1 MSFFSKKKNEELFF
15 LLDEG
20 DNEFTLGQGSTL
32 HPEHAL
38 TPDEVL
44 NFSSNSEEGEAFRT
58 GALDSLKRRMLE
70 NTANTEAKQEP
81 TGEKSAPAENED
93 FDLSAFSESFNKV
106 KSQKQWEADLNHP
119 EAEKAPEPKE
129 PATEQEPSL
138 LEKCRP
144 FILDGEEGESAMESA
159 PTYRLESVAEI
170 LNSESKKAIDKLSQ
184 KYEIA
189 FDDLGKYKKPDA
201 EAEPEA
207 SKPAEEPKESKV
219 PEEAFDDLV
228 SSLSRVS
235 QVQTNVLIISDIDPS
250 APQKEPETPDIHNT
264 ATIKFTPVS
273 GIDNTSRIS
282 VSSQTKPIDLT
293 GELTGLPEAGAEEP
307 ENEVQ
312 LEQSE
317 FEEYIPKDEFHDEK
331 DAKRLLRRLSVKK
344 RSAFLRTVFSGLGLI
359 LLCIAKLP
367 FMSEMLL
374 AHTMAANII
383 CTAILGII
391 TLINADMFKSIPK
404 ILSRHSTPDVLSVT
418 ASVSVIA
425 YGIAAVFK
433 NEIGLDLILLGAS
446 ILFVRALSSF
456 WNASYMLTGF
466 KQISASSP
474 KRAVK
479 LIGDQAVTF
488 AMAKNAIEGDVL
500 AAAPQR
506 TKHIDSYMKYSTF
519 RIVLSGKLPV
529 ITVISL
535 LLSVVVGLA
544 CTAYFDGVLYGFYS
558 AAAIQ
563 CFAALPVIFMID
575 NLPLYS
581 SANRLSRMGAMIAG
595 KTGAERIENANAA
608 VFSADELFPS
618 GTVQMHRLQ
627 VLSDNSIDDTI
638 IRAASLTEA
647 MRSPLAPIFKKI
659 AGTGGNTVLPDS
671 DTVKYEDRMGISGW
685 VDDKLLFIGNRT
697 LMEAHGIEV
706 PNVELDRKIL
716 RQGLFPVYVASEA
729 KACAL
734 ITVRYTAR
742 GDIAKELRRVS
753 SLGVTMLINS
763 SDPNMTEEMICDYFG
778 LYSDSVKV
786 MSAAGCHM
794 YKNAVTPTSSY
805 PAPAAYKSNPI
816 GLAAIISNASRIK
829 KSNLLLTV
837 LYAISAVLGT
847 VLFAYISFD
856 GSGSLMGG
864 ATVLLYSLI
873 SAVISYILYLTQ
885 KP

>member
-1 MSFFSKKKNEELFF
+1 MRFFSKKKNEELFY
-15 LLDEG
+15 LLDED
-20 DNEFTLGQGSTL
+20 DNEYTFGQDSSL
-32 HPEHAL
+32 RPEHAL

-44 NFSSNSEEGEAFRT
+44 NFASNSEEGEIAST
-58 GALDSLKRRMLE
+58 GALDSLKKRMLE
-70 NTANTEAKQEP
+70 NTANTESEP
-81 TGEKSAPAENED
+81 KPAEEKSTPAEEEE

-106 KSQKQWEADLNHP
+106 KREKQSNP
-119 EAEKAPEPKE
+119 SVAEKAPEPKE
-129 PATEQEPSL
+129 PTESEEPSL

-170 LNSESKKAIDKLSQ
+170 LNSESKRALDKLSQ
-184 KYEIA
+184 KYEIS
-189 FDDLGKYKKPDA
+189 FDDLGKYSV

-207 SKPAEEPKESKV
+207 PKPDEEPKSNKA
-219 PEEAFDDLV
+219 PENEAFEDLI
-228 SSLSRVS
+228 SSLSKVG
-235 QVQTNVLIISDIDPS
+235 QVQTNVSVISDIDPS

-264 ATIKFTPVS
+264 ATIKFTPVA
-273 GIDNTSRIS
+273 DVNNTSRIS
-282 VSSQTKPIDLT
+282 VSSRTRPIDLT

-317 FEEYIPKDEFHDEK
+317 FEEYIPKEEFSDEK
-331 DAKRLLRRLSVKK
+331 DAKRILRQLSVKK

-359 LLCIAKLP
+359 LLCVAKLP
-367 FMSEMLL
+367 FMSEILL
-374 AHTMAANII
+374 AHTMVVNII
-383 CTAILGII
+383 CTAVLGII
-391 TLINADMFKSIPK
+391 TVINADMFKSLPK
-404 ILSRHSTPDVLSVT
+404 IFSRHSNPDVLSVT

-425 YGIAAVFK
+425 YGITAVFK
-433 NEIGLDLILLGAS
+433 NEIALDLILLGAV

-456 WNASYMLTGF
+456 WNAGYMLAGF
-466 KQISASSP
+466 KQISLSSP

-581 SANRLSRMGAMIAG
+581 SAKRLAKMGAMIAG
-595 KTGAERIENANAA
+595 KTGAERVENANAA

-618 GTVQMHRLQ
+618 GTVQLHRLQ
-627 VLSDNSIDDTI
+627 VLSDNNIDDTI

-706 PNVELDRKIL
+706 PSVELDRKIL
-716 RQGLFPVYVASEA
+716 RQGLFPVYVASQD

-734 ITVRYTAR
+734 ITVSYTVR
-742 GDIAKELRRVS
+742 EDIAKELRRVS
-753 SLGVTMLINS
+753 ALGVTMLINS

-794 YKNAVTPTSSY
+794 YKNAVTPTPSY
-805 PAPAAYKSNPI
+805 SAPAAYKSNPL
-816 GLAAIISNASRIK
+816 GLAAIISNASKIK

-837 LYAISAVLGT
+837 LYVISAVLGS
-847 VLFAYISFD
+847 VLFAYMSFD

-873 SAVISYILYLTQ
+873 SAVVSYILYLTQ

>member
-1 MSFFSKKKNEELFF
+1 MRFFSKKKNEELFY
-15 LLDEG
+15 LLDED
-20 DNEFTLGQGSTL
+20 DNEYTFGQDSSL
-32 HPEHAL
+32 RPEHAL

-44 NFSSNSEEGEAFRT
+44 NFASNSEEGEIAST
-58 GALDSLKRRMLE
+58 GALDSLKKRMLE
-70 NTANTEAKQEP
+70 NTANTESEP
-81 TGEKSAPAENED
+81 KPAEEKSTPAEEEE

-106 KSQKQWEADLNHP
+106 KREKQSNP
-119 EAEKAPEPKE
+119 SVAEKAPEPKE
-129 PATEQEPSL
+129 PTESEEPSL

-170 LNSESKKAIDKLSQ
+170 LNSESKRALDKLSQ
-184 KYEIA
+184 KYEIS
-189 FDDLGKYKKPDA
+189 FDDLGKYSV

-207 SKPAEEPKESKV
+207 PKPDEEPKSNKA
-219 PEEAFDDLV
+219 PENEAFEDLI
-228 SSLSRVS
+228 SSLSRVG
-235 QVQTNVLIISDIDPS
+235 QVQTNVSVISDIDPS

-264 ATIKFTPVS
+264 ATIKFTPVA
-273 GIDNTSRIS
+273 DVNNTSRIS
-282 VSSQTKPIDLT
+282 VSSRTRPIDLT

-317 FEEYIPKDEFHDEK
+317 FEEYIPKEEFSDEK
-331 DAKRLLRRLSVKK
+331 DAKRILRQLSVKK

-359 LLCIAKLP
+359 LLCVAKLP
-367 FMSEMLL
+367 FMSEILL
-374 AHTMAANII
+374 ARTMVVNII
-383 CTAILGII
+383 CTAVLGII
-391 TLINADMFKSIPK
+391 TVINADMFKSLPK
-404 ILSRHSTPDVLSVT
+404 IFSRHSNPDVLSVT

-425 YGIAAVFK
+425 YGITAVFK
-433 NEIGLDLILLGAS
+433 NEIALDLILLGAV

-456 WNASYMLTGF
+456 WNAGYMLAGF
-466 KQISASSP
+466 KQISLSSP

-581 SANRLSRMGAMIAG
+581 SAKRLAKMGAMIAG
-595 KTGAERIENANAA
+595 KTGAERVENANAA

-618 GTVQMHRLQ
+618 GTVQLHRLQ

-706 PNVELDRKIL
+706 PSVELDRKIL
-716 RQGLFPVYVASEA
+716 RQGLFPVYVASQD

-734 ITVRYTAR
+734 ITVSYTVR
-742 GDIAKELRRVS
+742 EDIAKELRRVS
-753 SLGVTMLINS
+753 ALGVTMLINS

-794 YKNAVTPTSSY
+794 YKNAVTPTPSY
-805 PAPAAYKSNPI
+805 SAPAAYKSNPL
-816 GLAAIISNASRIK
+816 GLAAIISNASKIK

-837 LYAISAVLGT
+837 LYVISAVLGS
-847 VLFAYISFD
+847 VLFAYMSFD

-864 ATVLLYSLI
+864 TTVLFYSLI
-873 SAVISYILYLTQ
+873 SAVVSYILYLTQ

>member
-1 MSFFSKKKNEELFF
+1 MRFFSKKKNEELFY
-15 LLDEG
+15 LLDED
-20 DNEFTLGQGSTL
+20 DNEYTFGQDSSL
-32 HPEHAL
+32 RPEHAL

-44 NFSSNSEEGEAFRT
+44 NFASNSEEGEIAST
-58 GALDSLKRRMLE
+58 GALDSLKKRMLE
-70 NTANTEAKQEP
+70 NTANTESEP
-81 TGEKSAPAENED
+81 KPAEEKSTPAEEEE

-106 KSQKQWEADLNHP
+106 KREKQSNP
-119 EAEKAPEPKE
+119 SVAEKAPEPKE
-129 PATEQEPSL
+129 PTESEEPSL

-170 LNSESKKAIDKLSQ
+170 LNSESKRALDKLSQ
-184 KYEIA
+184 KYEIS
-189 FDDLGKYKKPDA
+189 FDDLGKYSV

-207 SKPAEEPKESKV
+207 PKPDEEPKSNKA
-219 PEEAFDDLV
+219 PENEAFEDLI
-228 SSLSRVS
+228 SSLSRVG
-235 QVQTNVLIISDIDPS
+235 QVQTNVSVISDIDPS

-264 ATIKFTPVS
+264 ATIKFTPVA
-273 GIDNTSRIS
+273 DVNNTSRIS
-282 VSSQTKPIDLT
+282 VSSRTRPIDLT

-317 FEEYIPKDEFHDEK
+317 FEEYIPKEEFSDEK
-331 DAKRLLRRLSVKK
+331 DAKRILRQLSVKK

-359 LLCIAKLP
+359 LLCVAKLP
-367 FMSEMLL
+367 FMSEILL
-374 AHTMAANII
+374 AHTMVVNII
-383 CTAILGII
+383 CTAVLGII
-391 TLINADMFKSIPK
+391 TVINADMFKSLPK
-404 ILSRHSTPDVLSVT
+404 IFSRHSNPDVLSVT

-425 YGIAAVFK
+425 YGITAVFK
-433 NEIGLDLILLGAS
+433 NEIALDLILLGAV

-456 WNASYMLTGF
+456 WNAGYMLAGF
-466 KQISASSP
+466 KQISLSSP

-581 SANRLSRMGAMIAG
+581 SAKRLAKMGAMIAG
-595 KTGAERIENANAA
+595 KTGAERVENANAA

-618 GTVQMHRLQ
+618 GTVQLHRLQ
-627 VLSDNSIDDTI
+627 VLSDNNIDDTI

-706 PNVELDRKIL
+706 PSVELDRKIL
-716 RQGLFPVYVASEA
+716 RQGLFPVYVASQD

-734 ITVRYTAR
+734 ITVSYTVR
-742 GDIAKELRRVS
+742 EDIAKELRRVS
-753 SLGVTMLINS
+753 ALGVTMLINS

-794 YKNAVTPTSSY
+794 YKNAVTPTPSY
-805 PAPAAYKSNPI
+805 SAPAAYKSNPL
-816 GLAAIISNASRIK
+816 GLAAIISNASKIK

-837 LYAISAVLGT
+837 LYVISAVLGS
-847 VLFAYISFD
+847 VLFAYMSFD

-873 SAVISYILYLTQ
+873 SAVVSYILYLTQ

>member
-1 MSFFSKKKNEELFF
+1 MRFFSKKKNEELFY
-15 LLDEG
+15 LLDED
-20 DNEFTLGQGSTL
+20 DNEYTFGQNSSL
-32 HPEHAL
+32 RPEHAL

-44 NFSSNSEEGEAFRT
+44 NFASNSEEGEIAST
-58 GALDSLKRRMLE
+58 GALDSLKKRMLE
-70 NTANTEAKQEP
+70 NTANTESEP
-81 TGEKSAPAENED
+81 KPAEEKSTPAEEEE

-106 KSQKQWEADLNHP
+106 KREKQSNP
-119 EAEKAPEPKE
+119 SVAEKAPEPKE
-129 PATEQEPSL
+129 PTESEEPSL

-144 FILDGEEGESAMESA
+144 FIIDGEEGESAMESA

-170 LNSESKKAIDKLSQ
+170 LNSESKRALDKLSQ
-184 KYEIA
+184 KYEIS
-189 FDDLGKYKKPDA
+189 FDDLGKYSV

-207 SKPAEEPKESKV
+207 PKPDEEPKSNKA
-219 PEEAFDDLV
+219 PENEAFEDLI
-228 SSLSRVS
+228 SSLSKVG
-235 QVQTNVLIISDIDPS
+235 QVQTNVSVISDIDPS
-250 APQKEPETPDIHNT
+250 APQKEPETPDFHNT
-264 ATIKFTPVS
+264 ATIKFTPVA
-273 GIDNTSRIS
+273 DVNNTSRIS
-282 VSSQTKPIDLT
+282 VSSRTRPIDLT

-317 FEEYIPKDEFHDEK
+317 FEEYIPKEEFSDEK
-331 DAKRLLRRLSVKK
+331 DAKRILRQLSVKK

-359 LLCIAKLP
+359 LLCVAKLP
-367 FMSEMLL
+367 FMSEILL
-374 AHTMAANII
+374 AHTMVVNII
-383 CTAILGII
+383 CTAVLGII
-391 TLINADMFKSIPK
+391 TVINADMFKSLPK
-404 ILSRHSTPDVLSVT
+404 IFSRHSNPDVLSVT

-425 YGIAAVFK
+425 YGITAVFK
-433 NEIGLDLILLGAS
+433 NEIALDLILLGAV

-456 WNASYMLTGF
+456 WNAGYMLAGF
-466 KQISASSP
+466 KQISLSSP

-581 SANRLSRMGAMIAG
+581 SAKRLAKMGAMIAG
-595 KTGAERIENANAA
+595 KTGAERVENANAA

-618 GTVQMHRLQ
+618 GTVQLHRLQ

-706 PNVELDRKIL
+706 PSVELDRKIL
-716 RQGLFPVYVASEA
+716 RQGLFPVYVASQD

-734 ITVRYTAR
+734 ITVSYTVR
-742 GDIAKELRRVS
+742 EDIAKELRRVS
-753 SLGVTMLINS
+753 ALGVTMLINS

-794 YKNAVTPTSSY
+794 YKNAVTPTPSY
-805 PAPAAYKSNPI
+805 SAPAAYKSNPL
-816 GLAAIISNASRIK
+816 GLAAIISNASKIK

-837 LYAISAVLGT
+837 LYVISAVLGS
-847 VLFAYISFD
+847 VLFAYMSFD

-873 SAVISYILYLTQ
+873 SAVVSYILYLTQ

>member
-1 MSFFSKKKNEELFF
+1 MRFFSKKKNEELFY
-15 LLDEG
+15 LLDED
-20 DNEFTLGQGSTL
+20 DNEYTFGQDSSL
-32 HPEHAL
+32 RPEHAL

-44 NFSSNSEEGEAFRT
+44 NFASNSEEGEIAST
-58 GALDSLKRRMLE
+58 GALDSLKKRMLE
-70 NTANTEAKQEP
+70 NTANTESEP
-81 TGEKSAPAENED
+81 KPAEEKSTPAEEEE

-106 KSQKQWEADLNHP
+106 KREKQSNP
-119 EAEKAPEPKE
+119 SVAEKAPEPKE
-129 PATEQEPSL
+129 PTESEEPSL

-170 LNSESKKAIDKLSQ
+170 LNSESKRALDKLSQ
-184 KYEIA
+184 KYEIS
-189 FDDLGKYKKPDA
+189 FDDLGKYSV

-207 SKPAEEPKESKV
+207 PKPDEEPKSNKA
-219 PEEAFDDLV
+219 PENEAFEDLI
-228 SSLSRVS
+228 SSLSRVG
-235 QVQTNVLIISDIDPS
+235 QVQTNVSVISDIDPS

-264 ATIKFTPVS
+264 ATIKFTPVA
-273 GIDNTSRIS
+273 DVNNTSRIS
-282 VSSQTKPIDLT
+282 VSSRTRPIDLT

-317 FEEYIPKDEFHDEK
+317 FEEYIPKEEFSDEK
-331 DAKRLLRRLSVKK
+331 DAKRILRQLSVKK

-359 LLCIAKLP
+359 LLCVAKLP
-367 FMSEMLL
+367 FMSEILL
-374 AHTMAANII
+374 AHTMVVNII
-383 CTAILGII
+383 CTAVLGII
-391 TLINADMFKSIPK
+391 TVINADMFKSLPK
-404 ILSRHSTPDVLSVT
+404 IFSRHSNPDVLSVT

-425 YGIAAVFK
+425 YGITAVFK
-433 NEIGLDLILLGAS
+433 NEIALDLILLGAV

-456 WNASYMLTGF
+456 WNAGYMLAGF
-466 KQISASSP
+466 KQISLSSP

-581 SANRLSRMGAMIAG
+581 SAKRLAKMGAMIAG
-595 KTGAERIENANAA
+595 KTGAERVENANAA

-618 GTVQMHRLQ
+618 GTVQLHRLQ

-706 PNVELDRKIL
+706 PSVELDRKIL
-716 RQGLFPVYVASEA
+716 RQGLFPVYVASQD

-734 ITVRYTAR
+734 ITVSYTVR

-753 SLGVTMLINS
+753 ALGVTMLINS

-794 YKNAVTPTSSY
+794 YKNAVTPTPSY
-805 PAPAAYKSNPI
+805 SAPAAYKSNPL
-816 GLAAIISNASRIK
+816 GLAAIISNASKIK

-837 LYAISAVLGT
+837 LYVISAVLGS
-847 VLFAYISFD
+847 VLFAYMSFD
-856 GSGSLMGG
+856 GSGALMGG

-873 SAVISYILYLTQ
+873 SAVVSYILYLTQ

>member
-1 MSFFSKKKNEELFF
+1 MRFFSKKKNEELFY
-15 LLDEG
+15 LLDE
-20 DNEFTLGQGSTL
+20 DNNEYTFGQNSSL

-44 NFSSNSEEGEAFRT
+44 NFASNSEEGEIAST
-58 GALDSLKRRMLE
+58 GALDSLKKRMLE
-70 NTANTEAKQEP
+70 NTANTESEP
-81 TGEKSAPAENED
+81 KPAEEKSTPAEEEE

-106 KSQKQWEADLNHP
+106 KREKQSNP
-119 EAEKAPEPKE
+119 SVAEKAPEPKE
-129 PATEQEPSL
+129 PTESEEPSL

-170 LNSESKKAIDKLSQ
+170 LNSESKRALDKLSQ
-184 KYEIA
+184 KYEIS
-189 FDDLGKYKKPDA
+189 FDDLGKYSV

-207 SKPAEEPKESKV
+207 PKPDEEPKSNKA
-219 PEEAFDDLV
+219 PENEAFEDLI
-228 SSLSRVS
+228 SSLSRVG
-235 QVQTNVLIISDIDPS
+235 QVQTNVSVISDIDPS

-264 ATIKFTPVS
+264 ATIKFTPVA
-273 GIDNTSRIS
+273 DVNNTSRIS
-282 VSSQTKPIDLT
+282 VSSRTRPIDLT

-317 FEEYIPKDEFHDEK
+317 FEEYIPKEEFSDEK
-331 DAKRLLRRLSVKK
+331 DAKRILRQLSVKK
-344 RSAFLRTVFSGLGLI
+344 RSAFLRKVFSGLGLI
-359 LLCIAKLP
+359 LLCVAKLP
-367 FMSEMLL
+367 FMSEILL
-374 AHTMAANII
+374 AHTMVVNII
-383 CTAILGII
+383 CTAVLGII
-391 TLINADMFKSIPK
+391 TVINADMFKSLPK
-404 ILSRHSTPDVLSVT
+404 IFSRHSNPDVLSVT

-425 YGIAAVFK
+425 YGITAVFK
-433 NEIGLDLILLGAS
+433 NEIALDLILLGAV

-456 WNASYMLTGF
+456 WNAGYMLAGF
-466 KQISASSP
+466 KQISLSSP

-581 SANRLSRMGAMIAG
+581 SAKRLAKMGAMIAG
-595 KTGAERIENANAA
+595 KTGAERVENANAA

-618 GTVQMHRLQ
+618 GTVQLHRLQ
-627 VLSDNSIDDTI
+627 VLSDNNIDDTI

-706 PNVELDRKIL
+706 PSVELDRKIL
-716 RQGLFPVYVASEA
+716 RQGLFPVYVASQD

-734 ITVRYTAR
+734 ITVSYTVR
-742 GDIAKELRRVS
+742 EDIAKELRRVS
-753 SLGVTMLINS
+753 ALGVTMLINS

-794 YKNAVTPTSSY
+794 YKNAVTPTPSY
-805 PAPAAYKSNPI
+805 SAPAAYKSNPL
-816 GLAAIISNASRIK
+816 GLAAIISNASKIK

-837 LYAISAVLGT
+837 LYVISAALGS
-847 VLFAYISFD
+847 VLFAYMSFD

-873 SAVISYILYLTQ
+873 SAVVSYILYLTQ

>member
-1 MSFFSKKKNEELFF
+1 MRFFSKKKNEELFY
-15 LLDEG
+15 LLDED
-20 DNEFTLGQGSTL
+20 DNEYTFGQDSSL
-32 HPEHAL
+32 RPEHAL

-44 NFSSNSEEGEAFRT
+44 NFASNSEEGEIAST
-58 GALDSLKRRMLE
+58 GALDSLKKRMLE
-70 NTANTEAKQEP
+70 NTANTESEP
-81 TGEKSAPAENED
+81 KPAEEKSTPAEEEE

-106 KSQKQWEADLNHP
+106 KREKQSNP
-119 EAEKAPEPKE
+119 SVAEKAPEPKE
-129 PATEQEPSL
+129 PTESEEPSL

-170 LNSESKKAIDKLSQ
+170 LNSESKRALDKLSQ
-184 KYEIA
+184 KYEIS
-189 FDDLGKYKKPDA
+189 FDDLGKYSV

-207 SKPAEEPKESKV
+207 PKPDEEPKSNKA
-219 PEEAFDDLV
+219 PENEAFEDLI
-228 SSLSRVS
+228 SSLSRVG
-235 QVQTNVLIISDIDPS
+235 QVQTNVSVISDIDPS

-264 ATIKFTPVS
+264 ATIKFTPVA
-273 GIDNTSRIS
+273 DVNNTSRIS
-282 VSSQTKPIDLT
+282 VSSRTRPIDLT

-317 FEEYIPKDEFHDEK
+317 FEEYIPKEEFSDEK
-331 DAKRLLRRLSVKK
+331 DAKRILRQLSVKK
-344 RSAFLRTVFSGLGLI
+344 RSAFLRKVFSGLGLI
-359 LLCIAKLP
+359 LLCVAKLP
-367 FMSEMLL
+367 FMSEILL
-374 AHTMAANII
+374 AHTMVVNII
-383 CTAILGII
+383 CTAVLGII
-391 TLINADMFKSIPK
+391 TVINADMFKSLPK
-404 ILSRHSTPDVLSVT
+404 IFSRHSNPDVLSVT

-425 YGIAAVFK
+425 YGITAVFK
-433 NEIGLDLILLGAS
+433 NEIALDLILLGAV

-456 WNASYMLTGF
+456 WNAGYMLAGF
-466 KQISASSP
+466 KQISLSSP

-581 SANRLSRMGAMIAG
+581 SAKRLAKMGAMIAG
-595 KTGAERIENANAA
+595 KTGAERVENANAA

-618 GTVQMHRLQ
+618 GTVQLHRLQ
-627 VLSDNSIDDTI
+627 VLSDNNIDDTI

-706 PNVELDRKIL
+706 PSVELDRKIL
-716 RQGLFPVYVASEA
+716 RQGLFPVYVASQD

-734 ITVRYTAR
+734 ITVSYTVR
-742 GDIAKELRRVS
+742 EDIAKELRRVS
-753 SLGVTMLINS
+753 ALGVTMLINS

-794 YKNAVTPTSSY
+794 YKNAVTPTPSY
-805 PAPAAYKSNPI
+805 SAPAAYKSNPL
-816 GLAAIISNASRIK
+816 GLAAIISNASKIK

-837 LYAISAVLGT
+837 LYVISAVLGS
-847 VLFAYISFD
+847 VLFAYMSFD

-873 SAVISYILYLTQ
+873 SAVVSYILYLTQ

>member
-1 MSFFSKKKNEELFF
+1 MRFFSKKKNEELFY
-15 LLDEG
+15 LLDED
-20 DNEFTLGQGSTL
+20 DNEYTFGQDSSL
-32 HPEHAL
+32 RPEHAL

-44 NFSSNSEEGEAFRT
+44 NFASNSEEGEIAST
-58 GALDSLKRRMLE
+58 GALDSLKKRMLE
-70 NTANTEAKQEP
+70 NTANTESEP
-81 TGEKSAPAENED
+81 KPAEEKSTPAEEEE

-106 KSQKQWEADLNHP
+106 KREKQSNP
-119 EAEKAPEPKE
+119 SVAEKAPEPKE
-129 PATEQEPSL
+129 PTESEEPSL

-170 LNSESKKAIDKLSQ
+170 LNSESKRALDKLSQ
-184 KYEIA
+184 KYEIS
-189 FDDLGKYKKPDA
+189 FDDLGKYSV

-207 SKPAEEPKESKV
+207 PKPDEEPKSNKA
-219 PEEAFDDLV
+219 PENEAIEDLI
-228 SSLSRVS
+228 SSLSRVG
-235 QVQTNVLIISDIDPS
+235 QVQTNVSVISDIDPS

-264 ATIKFTPVS
+264 ATIKFTPVA
-273 GIDNTSRIS
+273 DVNNTSRIS
-282 VSSQTKPIDLT
+282 VSSRTRPIDLT

-317 FEEYIPKDEFHDEK
+317 FEEYIPKEEFSDEK
-331 DAKRLLRRLSVKK
+331 DAKRILRQLSVKK
-344 RSAFLRTVFSGLGLI
+344 RSAFLRKVFSGLGLI
-359 LLCIAKLP
+359 LLCVAKLP
-367 FMSEMLL
+367 FMSEILL
-374 AHTMAANII
+374 AHTMVVNII
-383 CTAILGII
+383 CTAVLGII
-391 TLINADMFKSIPK
+391 TVINADMFKSLPK
-404 ILSRHSTPDVLSVT
+404 IFSRHSNPDVLSVT

-425 YGIAAVFK
+425 YGITAVFK
-433 NEIGLDLILLGAS
+433 NEIALDLILLGAV

-456 WNASYMLTGF
+456 WNAGYMLAGF
-466 KQISASSP
+466 KQISLSSP

-581 SANRLSRMGAMIAG
+581 SAKRLAKMGAMIAG
-595 KTGAERIENANAA
+595 KTGAERVENANAA

-618 GTVQMHRLQ
+618 GTVQLHRLQ

-706 PNVELDRKIL
+706 PSVELDRKIL
-716 RQGLFPVYVASEA
+716 RQGLFPVYVASQD

-734 ITVRYTAR
+734 ITVSYTVR
-742 GDIAKELRRVS
+742 EDIAKELRRVS
-753 SLGVTMLINS
+753 ALGVTMLINS

-794 YKNAVTPTSSY
+794 YKNAVTPTPSY
-805 PAPAAYKSNPI
+805 SAPAAYKSNPL
-816 GLAAIISNASRIK
+816 GLAAIISNASKIK

-837 LYAISAVLGT
+837 LYVISAVLGS
-847 VLFAYISFD
+847 VLFAYMSFD

-873 SAVISYILYLTQ
+873 SAVVSYILYLTQ

>member
-1 MSFFSKKKNEELFF
+1 MRFFSKKKNEELFY
-15 LLDEG
+15 LLDED
-20 DNEFTLGQGSTL
+20 DNEYTFGQDSSL
-32 HPEHAL
+32 RPEHAL

-44 NFSSNSEEGEAFRT
+44 NFASNSEEGEIAST
-58 GALDSLKRRMLE
+58 GALDSLKKRMLE
-70 NTANTEAKQEP
+70 NTANTESEP
-81 TGEKSAPAENED
+81 KPAEEKSTPAEEEE

-106 KSQKQWEADLNHP
+106 KREKQSNP
-119 EAEKAPEPKE
+119 SVAEKAPEPKE
-129 PATEQEPSL
+129 PTESEEPSL

-159 PTYRLESVAEI
+159 PTYRLESGAEI
-170 LNSESKKAIDKLSQ
+170 LNSESKRALDKLSQ
-184 KYEIA
+184 KYEIS
-189 FDDLGKYKKPDA
+189 FDDLGKYSV

-207 SKPAEEPKESKV
+207 PKPDEEPKSNKA
-219 PEEAFDDLV
+219 PENEAFEDLI
-228 SSLSRVS
+228 SSLSRVG
-235 QVQTNVLIISDIDPS
+235 QVQTNVSVISDIDPS

-264 ATIKFTPVS
+264 ATIKFTPVA
-273 GIDNTSRIS
+273 DVNNTSRIS
-282 VSSQTKPIDLT
+282 VSSRTRPIDLT

-317 FEEYIPKDEFHDEK
+317 FEEYIPKEEFSDEK
-331 DAKRLLRRLSVKK
+331 DAKRILRQLSVKK

-359 LLCIAKLP
+359 LLCVAKLP
-367 FMSEMLL
+367 FMSEILL
-374 AHTMAANII
+374 AHTMVVNII
-383 CTAILGII
+383 CTAVLGII
-391 TLINADMFKSIPK
+391 TVINADMFKSLPK
-404 ILSRHSTPDVLSVT
+404 IFSRHSNPDVLSVT

-425 YGIAAVFK
+425 YGITAVFK
-433 NEIGLDLILLGAS
+433 NEIALDLILLGAV

-456 WNASYMLTGF
+456 WNAGYMLAGF
-466 KQISASSP
+466 KQISLSSP

-581 SANRLSRMGAMIAG
+581 SAKRLAKMGAMIAG
-595 KTGAERIENANAA
+595 KTGAERVENANAA

-618 GTVQMHRLQ
+618 GTVQLHRLQ

-706 PNVELDRKIL
+706 PSVELDRKIL
-716 RQGLFPVYVASEA
+716 RQGLFPVYVASQD

-734 ITVRYTAR
+734 ITVSYTVR
-742 GDIAKELRRVS
+742 EDIAKELRRVS
-753 SLGVTMLINS
+753 ALGVTMLINS

-794 YKNAVTPTSSY
+794 YKNAVTPTPSY
-805 PAPAAYKSNPI
+805 SAPAAYKSNPL
-816 GLAAIISNASRIK
+816 GLAAIISNASKIK

-837 LYAISAVLGT
+837 LYVISAVLGS
-847 VLFAYISFD
+847 VLFAYMSFD

-873 SAVISYILYLTQ
+873 SAVVSYILYLTQ

>member
-1 MSFFSKKKNEELFF
+1 MRFFSKKKNEELFY
-15 LLDEG
+15 LLDED
-20 DNEFTLGQGSTL
+20 DNEYTFGQDSSL
-32 HPEHAL
+32 RPEHAL

-44 NFSSNSEEGEAFRT
+44 NFASNSEEGEIAST
-58 GALDSLKRRMLE
+58 GALDSLKKRMLE
-70 NTANTEAKQEP
+70 NTANTESEP
-81 TGEKSAPAENED
+81 KPAEEKSTPAEEEE

-106 KSQKQWEADLNHP
+106 KREKQSNP
-119 EAEKAPEPKE
+119 SVAEKAPEPKE
-129 PATEQEPSL
+129 PTESEEPSL

-170 LNSESKKAIDKLSQ
+170 LNSESKRALDKLSQ
-184 KYEIA
+184 KYEIS
-189 FDDLGKYKKPDA
+189 FDDLGKYSV

-207 SKPAEEPKESKV
+207 PKPDEEPKSNKA
-219 PEEAFDDLV
+219 PENEAFEDLI
-228 SSLSRVS
+228 SSLSRVG
-235 QVQTNVLIISDIDPS
+235 QVQTNVSVISDIDPS

-264 ATIKFTPVS
+264 ATIKFTPVA
-273 GIDNTSRIS
+273 DVNNTSRIS
-282 VSSQTKPIDLT
+282 VSSRTRPIDLT

-307 ENEVQ
+307 ENKVQ

-317 FEEYIPKDEFHDEK
+317 FEEYIPKEEFSDEK
-331 DAKRLLRRLSVKK
+331 DAKRILRQLSVKK

-359 LLCIAKLP
+359 LLCVAKLP
-367 FMSEMLL
+367 FMSEILL
-374 AHTMAANII
+374 AHTMVVNII
-383 CTAILGII
+383 CTAVLGII
-391 TLINADMFKSIPK
+391 TVINADMFKSLPK
-404 ILSRHSTPDVLSVT
+404 IFSRHSNPDVLSVT

-425 YGIAAVFK
+425 YGITAVFK
-433 NEIGLDLILLGAS
+433 NEIALDLILLGAV

-456 WNASYMLTGF
+456 WNAGYMLAGF
-466 KQISASSP
+466 KQISLSSP

-581 SANRLSRMGAMIAG
+581 SAKRLAKMGAMIAG
-595 KTGAERIENANAA
+595 KTGAERVENANAA

-618 GTVQMHRLQ
+618 GTVQLHRLQ

-706 PNVELDRKIL
+706 PSVELDRKIL
-716 RQGLFPVYVASEA
+716 RQGLFPVYVASQD

-734 ITVRYTAR
+734 ITVSYTVR
-742 GDIAKELRRVS
+742 EDIAKELRRVS
-753 SLGVTMLINS
+753 ALGVTMLINS

-794 YKNAVTPTSSY
+794 YKNAVTPTPSY
-805 PAPAAYKSNPI
+805 SAPAAYKSNPL
-816 GLAAIISNASRIK
+816 GLAAIISNASKIK

-837 LYAISAVLGT
+837 LYVISAVLGS
-847 VLFAYISFD
+847 VLFAYMSFD

-873 SAVISYILYLTQ
+873 SAVVSYILYLTQ

>member
-1 MSFFSKKKNEELFF
+1 MRFFSKKKNEELFY
-15 LLDEG
+15 LLDE
-20 DNEFTLGQGSTL
+20 DNNEYTFGQNSSL

-44 NFSSNSEEGEAFRT
+44 NFASNSEEGEIAST
-58 GALDSLKRRMLE
+58 GALDSLKKRMLE
-70 NTANTEAKQEP
+70 NTANTESEQEP
-81 TGEKSAPAENED
+81 AEEKSTPAEEED

-106 KSQKQWEADLNHP
+106 KREKQSYP
-119 EAEKAPEPKE
+119 SVAEKAPEPKE
-129 PATEQEPSL
+129 PTESEEPSL

-170 LNSESKKAIDKLSQ
+170 LNSESKRALDKLSQ
-184 KYEIA
+184 KYEIS
-189 FDDLGKYKKPDA
+189 FDDLGKYSV

-207 SKPAEEPKESKV
+207 PKPDEETKSNKA
-219 PEEAFDDLV
+219 PENEAFEDLI
-228 SSLSRVS
+228 SSLSKVG
-235 QVQTNVLIISDIDPS
+235 QVQTNVSVISDIDPS

-264 ATIKFTPVS
+264 ATIKFTPVA
-273 GIDNTSRIS
+273 DVNNTSRIS
-282 VSSQTKPIDLT
+282 VSSRTRPIDLT

-307 ENEVQ
+307 ENKVQ

-317 FEEYIPKDEFHDEK
+317 FEEYIPKEEFSDEK
-331 DAKRLLRRLSVKK
+331 DAKRILRQLSVKK

-383 CTAILGII
+383 CTTVLGII
-391 TLINADMFKSIPK
+391 TVINADMFKSLPK
-404 ILSRHSTPDVLSVT
+404 IFSRHSNPDVLSVT

-425 YGIAAVFK
+425 YGITAVFK
-433 NEIGLDLILLGAS
+433 NEIALDLILLGAS

-456 WNASYMLTGF
+456 WNAGYMLAGF
-466 KQISASSP
+466 KQISLSSP

-581 SANRLSRMGAMIAG
+581 SAKRLAKMGAMIAG
-595 KTGAERIENANAA
+595 KTGAERVENANAA

-618 GTVQMHRLQ
+618 GTVQLHRLQ

-716 RQGLFPVYVASEA
+716 RQGLFPVYVASQD

-734 ITVRYTAR
+734 ITVSYTVR
-742 GDIAKELRRVS
+742 EDIAKELRRVS
-753 SLGVTMLINS
+753 ALGVTMLINS

-794 YKNAVTPTSSY
+794 YKNAVTPTPSY
-805 PAPAAYKSNPI
+805 SAPAAYKSNPL
-816 GLAAIISNASRIK
+816 GLAAIISNASKIK

-837 LYAISAVLGT
+837 LYVISAALGS
-847 VLFAYISFD
+847 VLFAYMSFD

-873 SAVISYILYLTQ
+873 SAVVSYILYLTQ

>member
-1 MSFFSKKKNEELFF
+1 MRFFSKKKNEELFY
-15 LLDEG
+15 LLDED
-20 DNEFTLGQGSTL
+20 DNEYTFGQDSSL
-32 HPEHAL
+32 RPEHAL

-44 NFSSNSEEGEAFRT
+44 NFASNSEEGEIAST
-58 GALDSLKRRMLE
+58 GALDSLKKRMLE
-70 NTANTEAKQEP
+70 NTANTESEP
-81 TGEKSAPAENED
+81 KPAEEKSTPAEEEE

-106 KSQKQWEADLNHP
+106 KREKQSNP
-119 EAEKAPEPKE
+119 SVAEKAPEPKE
-129 PATEQEPSL
+129 PTESEEPSL

-170 LNSESKKAIDKLSQ
+170 LNSESKRALDKLSQ
-184 KYEIA
+184 KYEIS
-189 FDDLGKYKKPDA
+189 FDDLGKYSV

-207 SKPAEEPKESKV
+207 PKPDEEPKSNKA
-219 PEEAFDDLV
+219 PENEAFEDLI
-228 SSLSRVS
+228 SSLSRVG
-235 QVQTNVLIISDIDPS
+235 QVQTNVSVISDIDPS

-264 ATIKFTPVS
+264 ATIKFTPVA
-273 GIDNTSRIS
+273 DVNNTSRIS
-282 VSSQTKPIDLT
+282 VSSRTRPIDLT

-317 FEEYIPKDEFHDEK
+317 FEEYIPKEEFSDEK
-331 DAKRLLRRLSVKK
+331 DAKRILRQLSVKK
-344 RSAFLRTVFSGLGLI
+344 RSAFLRKVFSGLGLI
-359 LLCIAKLP
+359 LLCVAKLP
-367 FMSEMLL
+367 FMSEILL
-374 AHTMAANII
+374 AHTMVVNII
-383 CTAILGII
+383 CTAVLGII
-391 TLINADMFKSIPK
+391 TVINADMFKSLPK
-404 ILSRHSTPDVLSVT
+404 IFSRHSNPDVLSVT

-425 YGIAAVFK
+425 YGITAVFK
-433 NEIGLDLILLGAS
+433 NEIALDLILLGAV

-456 WNASYMLTGF
+456 WNAGYMLAGF
-466 KQISASSP
+466 KQISLSSP

-581 SANRLSRMGAMIAG
+581 SAKRLAKMGAMIAG
-595 KTGAERIENANAA
+595 KTGAERVENANAA

-618 GTVQMHRLQ
+618 GTVQLHRLQ

-706 PNVELDRKIL
+706 PSVELDRKIL
-716 RQGLFPVYVASEA
+716 RQGLFPVYVASQD

-734 ITVRYTAR
+734 ITVSYTVR
-742 GDIAKELRRVS
+742 EDIAKELRRVS
-753 SLGVTMLINS
+753 ALGVTMLINS

-794 YKNAVTPTSSY
+794 YKNAVTPTPSY
-805 PAPAAYKSNPI
+805 SAPAAYKSNPL
-816 GLAAIISNASRIK
+816 GLAAIISNASKIK

-837 LYAISAVLGT
+837 LYVISAVLGS
-847 VLFAYISFD
+847 VLFAYMSFD

-873 SAVISYILYLTQ
+873 SAVVSYILYLTQ

>member
-1 MSFFSKKKNEELFF
+1 MRFFSKKKNEELFYLF
-15 LLDEG
+15 DE
-20 DNEFTLGQGSTL
+20 DNNEYTFGQNSSL

-44 NFSSNSEEGEAFRT
+44 NFASNSEEGEIAST
-58 GALDSLKRRMLE
+58 GALDSLKKRMLE
-70 NTANTEAKQEP
+70 NTANTESEQEP
-81 TGEKSAPAENED
+81 AEEKSTPAEEED

-106 KSQKQWEADLNHP
+106 KREKQSNP
-119 EAEKAPEPKE
+119 SVAEKAPEPKE
-129 PATEQEPSL
+129 PTESEEPSL

-170 LNSESKKAIDKLSQ
+170 LNSESKRALDKLSQ
-184 KYEIA
+184 KYEIS
-189 FDDLGKYKKPDA
+189 FDDLGKYSV

-207 SKPAEEPKESKV
+207 PKPDEEPKSNKA
-219 PEEAFDDLV
+219 PENEAFEDLI
-228 SSLSRVS
+228 SSLSKVG
-235 QVQTNVLIISDIDPS
+235 QVQTNVSVISDIDPS

-264 ATIKFTPVS
+264 ATIKFTPVA
-273 GIDNTSRIS
+273 DVNNTSRIS
-282 VSSQTKPIDLT
+282 VSSRTRPIDLT

-307 ENEVQ
+307 ENKVQ

-317 FEEYIPKDEFHDEK
+317 FEEYIPKEEFSDEK
-331 DAKRLLRRLSVKK
+331 DAKRILRQLSVKK

-383 CTAILGII
+383 CTAVLGII
-391 TLINADMFKSIPK
+391 TVINADMFKSLPK
-404 ILSRHSTPDVLSVT
+404 IFSRHSNPDVLSVT

-425 YGIAAVFK
+425 YGITAVFK
-433 NEIGLDLILLGAS
+433 NEIALDLILLGAV

-456 WNASYMLTGF
+456 WNAGYMLAGF
-466 KQISASSP
+466 KQISLSSP

-581 SANRLSRMGAMIAG
+581 SAKRLAKMGAMIAG
-595 KTGAERIENANAA
+595 KTGAERVENANAA

-618 GTVQMHRLQ
+618 GTVQLHRLQ

-716 RQGLFPVYVASEA
+716 RQGLFPVYVASQD

-734 ITVRYTAR
+734 ITVSYTVR
-742 GDIAKELRRVS
+742 EDIAKELRRVS
-753 SLGVTMLINS
+753 ALGVTMLINS

-794 YKNAVTPTSSY
+794 YKNAVTPTPSY
-805 PAPAAYKSNPI
+805 SAPAAYKSNPL
-816 GLAAIISNASRIK
+816 GLAAIISNASKIK

-837 LYAISAVLGT
+837 LYVISAALGS
-847 VLFAYISFD
+847 VLFAYMSFD

-873 SAVISYILYLTQ
+873 SAVVSYILYLTQ

>member
-1 MSFFSKKKNEELFF
+1 MSFFSRKKNEELFF

-20 DNEFTLGQGSTL
+20 ENEYTLGQDSAL
-32 HPEHAL
+32 RPEHAL

-44 NFSSNSEEGEAFRT
+44 NFASSSEEGEIAST
-58 GALDSLKRRMLE
+58 GALDSLKKRMLE
-70 NTANTEAKQEP
+70 NAADTKDEP
-81 TGEKSAPAENED
+81 KPAEEKSAPAEDED
-93 FDLSAFSESFNKV
+93 FDFSAFSESFNKV
-106 KSQKQWEADLNHP
+106 KAQKQSNFP
-119 EAEKAPEPKE
+119 VAEKAPEPKKPKE
-129 PATEQEPSL
+129 AEEPSL

-170 LNSESKKAIDKLSQ
+170 LNNESKRALDKLSQ

-189 FDDLGKYKKPDA
+189 FDDLGKYNV
-201 EAEPEA
+201 ESEPEA
-207 SKPAEEPKESKV
+207 PMPADEPKSNKA
-219 PEEAFDDLV
+219 PENEAFEDLI
-228 SSLSRVS
+228 SSLSKVG
-235 QVQTNVLIISDIDPS
+235 QVQTNVSIISDIDPS
-250 APQKEPETPDIHNT
+250 APQKEPEASNIHNT

-273 GIDNTSRIS
+273 DVNNTSRIS
-282 VSSQTKPIDLT
+282 VSSRTRPIDLT
-293 GELTGLPEAGAEEP
+293 GELTGLPEAGAEET

-317 FEEYIPKDEFHDEK
+317 FEEYIPKEEFSDEK
-331 DAKRLLRRLSVKK
+331 DAKRLLRLLSIKK
-344 RSAFLRTVFSGLGLI
+344 RSAFLRAVFSGLCLI
-359 LLCIAKLP
+359 LLGIAKLP
-367 FMSEMLL
+367 FMSEIML
-374 AHTMAANII
+374 AHTMTVNII
-383 CTAILGII
+383 CTAVLGII
-391 TLINADMFKSIPK
+391 TLINADMFKSLPK
-404 ILSRHSTPDVLSVT
+404 IFSRHSTPDVLSVT
-418 ASVSVIA
+418 ASISVIA
-425 YGIAAVFK
+425 YGITAVFK
-433 NEIGLDLILLGAS
+433 NEIALDLILLGAV
-446 ILFVRALSSF
+446 ILFIRALSSF
-456 WNASYMLTGF
+456 WNAGYMLAGF

-500 AAAPQR
+500 AAAPQK
-506 TKHIDSYMKYSTF
+506 TKHIDDYMKYSTF
-519 RIVLSGKLPV
+519 RIVLSGKLPA

-544 CTAYFDGVLYGFYS
+544 CTAYFDGVLYGIYS

-581 SANRLSRMGAMIAG
+581 SAKRLAKMGAMIAG
-595 KTGAERIENANAA
+595 KTGAERIERANAA

-706 PNVELDRKIL
+706 PSVELDRKIL
-716 RQGLFPVYVASEA
+716 RQGFFPVYVASQD

-734 ITVRYTAR
+734 ITVSYTVR

-805 PAPAAYKSNPI
+805 SAPAAYKTNPL
-816 GLAAIISNASRIK
+816 GLAAIISNASKIK

-837 LYAISAVLGT
+837 IYVISAVLGA
-847 VLFAYISFD
+847 VLFAYMSFD
-856 GSGSLMGG
+856 GSGFLMDG

-873 SAVISYILYLTQ
+873 SAVVSYILYLTQ

>member
-1 MSFFSKKKNEELFF
+1 MRFFSKKKNEELFYLF
-15 LLDEG
+15 DE
-20 DNEFTLGQGSTL
+20 DNNEYTFGQNSSL

-44 NFSSNSEEGEAFRT
+44 NFASNSEEGEIAST
-58 GALDSLKRRMLE
+58 GALDSLKKRMLE
-70 NTANTEAKQEP
+70 NTANTESEQEP
-81 TGEKSAPAENED
+81 AEEKSTPAEEED

-106 KSQKQWEADLNHP
+106 KREKQSYP
-119 EAEKAPEPKE
+119 SVAEKAPEPKE
-129 PATEQEPSL
+129 PTESEEPSL

-170 LNSESKKAIDKLSQ
+170 LNSESKRALDKLSQ
-184 KYEIA
+184 KYEIS
-189 FDDLGKYKKPDA
+189 FDDLGKYSV

-207 SKPAEEPKESKV
+207 PKPDEETKSNKA
-219 PEEAFDDLV
+219 PENEAFEDLI
-228 SSLSRVS
+228 SSLSKVG
-235 QVQTNVLIISDIDPS
+235 QVQTNVSVISDIDPS

-264 ATIKFTPVS
+264 ATIKFTPVA
-273 GIDNTSRIS
+273 DVNNTSRIS
-282 VSSQTKPIDLT
+282 VSSRTRPIDLT

-307 ENEVQ
+307 ENKVQ

-317 FEEYIPKDEFHDEK
+317 FEEYIPKEEFSDEK
-331 DAKRLLRRLSVKK
+331 DAKRILRQLSVKK

-374 AHTMAANII
+374 AHTIAANII
-383 CTAILGII
+383 CTAVLGII
-391 TLINADMFKSIPK
+391 TVINADMFKSLPK
-404 ILSRHSTPDVLSVT
+404 IFSRHSNPDVLSVT

-425 YGIAAVFK
+425 YGITAVFK
-433 NEIGLDLILLGAS
+433 NEIALDLILLGAV

-456 WNASYMLTGF
+456 WNAGYMLAGF
-466 KQISASSP
+466 KQISLSSP

-581 SANRLSRMGAMIAG
+581 SAKRLAKMGAMIAG
-595 KTGAERIENANAA
+595 KTGAERVENANAA

-618 GTVQMHRLQ
+618 GTVQLHRLQ

-716 RQGLFPVYVASEA
+716 RQGLFPVYVASQD

-734 ITVRYTAR
+734 ITVSYTVR
-742 GDIAKELRRVS
+742 EDIAKELRRVS
-753 SLGVTMLINS
+753 ALGVTMLINS

-794 YKNAVTPTSSY
+794 YKNAVTPTPSY
-805 PAPAAYKSNPI
+805 SAPAAYKSNPL
-816 GLAAIISNASRIK
+816 GLAAIISNASKIK

-837 LYAISAVLGT
+837 LYVISAALGS
-847 VLFAYISFD
+847 VLFAYMSFD

-864 ATVLLYSLI
+864 TTVLFYSLI
-873 SAVISYILYLTQ
+873 SAVVSYILYLTQ